1 MELAV
6 DEAIILHIDT
16 LILAFVLNPIY
27 LSSGLDSYLVVAPAM
42 AIAITYTSSGRTKVY
57 T

>member
-6 DEAIILHIDT
+6 DEAIIFHIDT